1 MRGSKFCGI
10 ADSGRISRQP
20 PGLPPGDYLDPGMA
34 NFQPMREFL
43 RTPNPWMPAG
53 IAATV
58 VYVVFVGLPV
68 LALLIRAAQQESFAD
83 SLTSNIAL
91 QALRLSLITSLV
103 SMVVVVVLGTPFALL
118 LARSDSRILKA
129 VDSLV
134 ELPLVLPPVV
144 AGVAMLMAF
153 GRQGLIGPALTGLGI
168 TLPFTT
174 VAVVFAQIFVA
185 APFYVRAAKLGFQ
198 SVARDYED
206 VSQTLGVSPWRTF
219 WKLTLPL
226 AAPSIIGGL
235 ALAWARAISEF
246 GATIMFAGNLTG
258 RTQTMP
264 LAIISA
270 MESDL
275 GAALSLS
282 VLLLIG
288 SLAVLLV
295 LGAFTRRQ
303 WQGRL

>member
-1 MRGSKFCGI
+1 
-10 ADSGRISRQP
+10 
-20 PGLPPGDYLDPGMA
+20 MA
-34 NFQPMREFL
+34 NFQPMRGFL
-43 RTPNPWMPAG
+43 RTQNPWMPAG

-144 AGVAMLMAF
+144 VGIAMLMAF
-153 GRQGLIGPALTGLGI
+153 GRQGLIGPALTNLGI

-174 VAVVFAQIFVA
+174 VAVVFAQMFVA
-185 APFYVRAAKLGFQ
+185 TPFYVRAAKLGFQ

-226 AAPSIIGGL
+226 ASPSIIGGL

-264 LAIISA
+264 LAILSA

-275 GAALSLS
+275 GSALSLS

-295 LGAFTRRQ
+295 LGMFTRRQ

>member
-1 MRGSKFCGI
+1 
-10 ADSGRISRQP
+10 
-20 PGLPPGDYLDPGMA
+20 MA

-53 IAATV
+53 IAATA
-58 VYVVFVGLPV
+58 VYIVFVGLPV

-103 SMVVVVVLGTPFALL
+103 SMVVGVVLGTPFALL
-118 LARSDSRILKA
+118 LARSDSRILKV

-153 GRQGLIGPALTGLGI
+153 GRQGLIGSALMDLGI

-174 VAVVFAQIFVA
+174 VAVVFAQMFVA

-264 LAIISA
+264 LAILSA

-295 LGAFTRRQ
+295 LGMFTRRQ